1 VASHDSKESGA
12 LRFWA
17 VFAVSPSRW
26 NMFFPVVCFC
36 IARQMPTTCVN
47 AKECFAENAASP
59 LAVV

>member
-1 VASHDSKESGA
+1 
-12 LRFWA
+12 
-17 VFAVSPSRW
+17 
-26 NMFFPVVCFC
+26 VVCFC